1 MASMDILD
9 ADLGRPPPKRLDASV
24 YRAAMRHTRFIKF
37 LRFAIPAG
45 SLATIVAIIVIAVF
59 DPFGRLPKGVSV
71 GSISLNGSQ
80 ITMELPKLTG
90 FRKDLRPYEV
100 TASAAKQDIRN
111 PSIIELSELKAR
123 IGMGDRGTALLTST
137 NGIYD
142 SNKETLQLSGAVR
155 VRTGDGIELTMKSAF
170 AEFKTGS
177 VTSKEPVEVQMRDG
191 TIYANGIEIADGGR
205 EIIFPGR
212 VKTIFTQAAD
222 EAKGTKP

>member
-1 MASMDILD
+1 MAIMDSAD
-9 ADLGRPPPKRLDASV
+9 ADLLRPKPLDAV
-24 YRAAMRHTRFIKF
+24 AYRAAMRHTRFIKF
-37 LRFAIPAG
+37 LRFLIPVG
-45 SLATIVAIIVIAVF
+45 SLATIVGIIVIAVF

-100 TASAAKQDIRN
+100 TANAARQDIRN
-111 PSIIELSELKAR
+111 PQIIDLTDLKAR
-123 IGMGDRGTALLTST
+123 VGMGERGNALLTSSA
-137 NGIYD
+137 GVYD
-142 SNKETLQLSGAVR
+142 STKETLQLSGDVR

-177 VTSKEPVEVQMRDG
+177 IVSKEPVEVQLRDG
-191 TIYANGIEIADGGR
+191 VIHANGIEIADGGR

-212 VKTIFTQAAD
+212 VHTVFSQTATD
-222 EAKGTKP
+222 AKGK

>member
-1 MASMDILD
+1 MASLD
-9 ADLGRPPPKRLDASV
+9 SADDLLRPKRLDAV
-24 YRAAMRHTRFIKF
+24 AYRAAMRHTRFIRF

-45 SLATIVAIIVIAVF
+45 SLITIVGIVLVAIF
-59 DPFGRLPKGVSV
+59 DPFGRLPKAVSV

-100 TASAAKQDIRN
+100 TAASARQDVRN
-111 PSIIELSELKAR
+111 PQIIDLTDLKAR
-123 IGMGDRGTALLTST
+123 IGMGDRGNALLTSS

-142 SNKETLQLSGAVR
+142 STKETLQLSGQVF
-155 VRTGDGIELTMKSAF
+155 VRTGDGIELKMTSAF

-177 VTSKEPVEVQMRDG
+177 IVSKEPVDVQLRDG
-191 TIYANGIEIADGGR
+191 TIRANGIEIADGGR

-212 VKTIFTQAAD
+212 VHTVFTQAATD
-222 EAKGTKP
+222 EKGTKP